1 MASSLGRQAE
11 MYYGTAGSS
20 ASTLLGIVENNTT
33 KVENNAVEGNF
44 RSSRQTNH
52 RAGQQKITGT
62 VVVEREV
69 ANAGYT
75 ALKNAADNGTTVAL
89 KFIPVNGNSSDVID
103 GDFMVSNFTNEE
115 PIDGWQK
122 TTFDYALNIDS
133 RAGSIT

>member
-11 MYYGTAGSS
+11 MYYGTAGST
-20 ASTLLGIVENNTT
+20 ASSLLGIVENNTT
-33 KVENNAVEGNF
+33 KVENNMAEGNF
-44 RSSRQTNH
+44 RASRQTNH
-52 RAGQQKITGT
+52 RAGQQKISGNVT
-62 VVVEREV
+62 VERDP
-69 ANAGYT
+69 ANAGYA
-75 ALKNAADNGTTVAL
+75 ALKAAAKNGTPVAL

-103 GDFMVSNFTNEE
+103 GDFIISNFTNEE